1 MVNKEIKA
9 NNSSLKSW
17 IEVPE
22 NSDFPIQNLPFGVYS
37 TSSKTKRVG
46 VAIGDQILD
55 LSKLLELSYLDSLS
69 FCEHCFSNEYL
80 NRMMGHGK
88 SEIRDL
94 RNRISELLNVKNPEL
109 SQNKEA
115 VAKVLDLQIESEM
128 HLPVKIGDYTD
139 FYSSEQHAFNV
150 GSMFRDPDNALL
162 PNWKHIPVAYHG
174 RSSSIIPSGQDVI
187 RPKGQQKLDD
197 NENPI
202 FGASKLLDFE
212 LEMGFITFQ
221 GKPLG
226 NTIST
231 EEADEYIF
239 GMCLFNDWS
248 ARDIQ
253 KWEYVPLGP
262 FLAKNF
268 ASSMSCWIV
277 TLDALEPFRTAG
289 PIQKPK
295 VLPYL
300 EYNGNKHLD
309 IELTVAI
316 QTENGPKKVVA
327 NSNYKHMYWNMN
339 QQLAHHSVNGCN
351 VNCGDM
357 LASGTI
363 SGPEVGSFGSML
375 EISWKGTKPVKMPDG
390 SERKFVQDG
399 DFVIFNGRAKNKD
412 FNIGFGE
419 LISKVLPPK

>member
-1 MVNKEIKA
+1 MVKNIKA
-9 NNSSLKSW
+9 NDSSLKSW
-17 IEVPE
+17 LEISRE
-22 NSDFPIQNLPFGVYS
+22 SDFPIQNLPFGIYS
-37 TSSKTKRVG
+37 TKNKTKRVG
-46 VAIGDQILD
+46 VAIGNQILD
-55 LSKLLELSYLDSLS
+55 LSQLLKLGYLDSLS

-88 SEIRDL
+88 LEIREL
-94 RNRISELLNVKNPEL
+94 RNRISELLNVENPEL

-115 VAKVLDLQIESEM
+115 IAKVLDLQIESEM

-174 RSSSIIPSGQDVI
+174 RSSSIIPSGQDII

-231 EEADEYIF
+231 VEADEYIF

-316 QTENGPKKVVA
+316 QTENGSKKVVT

-339 QQLAHHSVNGCN
+339 QQLAHHTVNGCN

-363 SGPEVGSFGSML
+363 SGPEEGSFGSML

-399 DFVIFNGRAKNKD
+399 DSVIFNGRAKNKN

>member
-1 MVNKEIKA
+1 MVKNIKA
-9 NNSSLKSW
+9 NDSSLKSW
-17 IEVPE
+17 LEISRE
-22 NSDFPIQNLPFGVYS
+22 SDFPIQNLPFGIYS
-37 TSSKTKRVG
+37 TKNKTKRVG
-46 VAIGDQILD
+46 VAIGNQILD
-55 LSKLLELSYLDSLS
+55 LSQLLKLGYLDSLS

-88 SEIRDL
+88 LEIREL
-94 RNRISELLNVKNPEL
+94 RNRISELLNVENPEL
-109 SQNKEA
+109 SQNIEA
-115 VAKVLDLQIESEM
+115 IAKVLDLQIESEM

-174 RSSSIIPSGQDVI
+174 RSSSIIPSGQDVV

-197 NENPI
+197 NKNPI

-316 QTENGPKKVVA
+316 QTENGSKKVVT

-339 QQLAHHSVNGCN
+339 QQLAHHTVNGCN

-399 DFVIFNGRAKNKD
+399 DSVIFNGRAKNKN

>member
-1 MVNKEIKA
+1 MVKNIKA
-9 NNSSLKSW
+9 NDSSLKSW
-17 IEVPE
+17 LEISRE
-22 NSDFPIQNLPFGVYS
+22 SDFPIQNLPFGIYS
-37 TSSKTKRVG
+37 TKNKTKRVG
-46 VAIGDQILD
+46 VAIGEYILD
-55 LSKLLELSYLDSLS
+55 LSQLLKLGYLDSLS

-88 SEIRDL
+88 LEIRDL
-94 RNRISELLNVKNPEL
+94 RNRISELINVENPEL

-115 VAKVLDLQIESEM
+115 VTKVLDLQIESEM

-174 RSSSIIPSGQDVI
+174 RSSSIIPSGKDVI

-212 LEMGFITFQ
+212 LEMGFVTFQ

-231 EEADEYIF
+231 EEADEFIF

-300 EYNGNKHLD
+300 EYDGNKHLD

-316 QTENGPKKVVA
+316 QTENGSKKVVA

-339 QQLAHHSVNGCN
+339 QQLAHHTVNGCN

-399 DFVIFNGRAKNKD
+399 DSVIFNGRAKNKN

-419 LISKVLPPK
+419 LISKVLPSK

>member
-1 MVNKEIKA
+1 MVKNIKA
-9 NNSSLKSW
+9 NDSSLRSW
-17 IEVPE
+17 LEISRE
-22 NSDFPIQNLPFGVYS
+22 SDFPIQNLPFGIYS
-37 TSSKTKRVG
+37 TKNKTKRVG
-46 VAIGDQILD
+46 VAIGEYILD
-55 LSKLLELSYLDSLS
+55 LSHLLKLGYLDSLS

-88 SEIRDL
+88 LEIRDL
-94 RNRISELLNVKNPEL
+94 RNRISELLNVENPEL

-174 RSSSIIPSGQDVI
+174 RSSSIIPSGQDVT

-212 LEMGFITFQ
+212 LEMGFVTFQ

-300 EYNGNKHLD
+300 EYDGNKHLD

-316 QTENGPKKVVA
+316 QTENGSKKVVT

-339 QQLAHHSVNGCN
+339 QQLAHHTVNGCN

-363 SGPEVGSFGSML
+363 SGSEEGSFGSML
-375 EISWKGTKPVKMPDG
+375 EISWKGTKPLKMPDG

-399 DFVIFNGRAKNKD
+399 DSVIFNGRAKNKN

>member
-1 MVNKEIKA
+1 MVKNIKA
-9 NNSSLKSW
+9 NDPSLKSW
-17 IEVPE
+17 LEISKE
-22 NSDFPIQNLPFGVYS
+22 SDFPIQNLPFGIYS
-37 TSSKTKRVG
+37 TKNKTKRVG

-55 LSKLLELSYLDSLS
+55 LYRLFKLGYLDSLS

-88 SEIRDL
+88 LEIRDL
-94 RNRISELLNVKNPEL
+94 RNRISELLNAENSEL

-115 VAKVLDLQIESEM
+115 IAKVLDLQSESEM
-128 HLPVKIGDYTD
+128 HLPVEIGDYTD

-174 RSSSIIPSGQDVI
+174 RSSSIIPSGQDII

-231 EEADEYIF
+231 QEADEFIF

-253 KWEYVPLGP
+253 KWEYIPLGP

-295 VLPYL
+295 ILPYL
-300 EYNGNKHLD
+300 EYSGDKHLD

-316 QTENGPKKVVA
+316 QTENGAKKVVT

-339 QQLAHHSVNGCN
+339 QQLAHHTVNGCN
-351 VNCGDM
+351 VNCGDI

-363 SGPEVGSFGSML
+363 SGPEEGSFGSML

-390 SERKFVQDG
+390 SERKFIQDG
-399 DFVIFNGRAKNKD
+399 DSVIFNGRAKNKN

>member
-1 MVNKEIKA
+1 
-9 NNSSLKSW
+9 
-17 IEVPE
+17 
-22 NSDFPIQNLPFGVYS
+22 
-37 TSSKTKRVG
+37 
-46 VAIGDQILD
+46 
-55 LSKLLELSYLDSLS
+55 
-69 FCEHCFSNEYL
+69 
-80 NRMMGHGK
+80 MMGHGK
-88 SEIRDL
+88 LEIRDL
-94 RNRISELLNVKNPEL
+94 RNRISELLNAENSEL

-115 VAKVLDLQIESEM
+115 IAKVLDLQIESEM

-231 EEADEYIF
+231 LEADEFIF

-253 KWEYVPLGP
+253 KWEYIPLGP

-300 EYNGNKHLD
+300 EYSGDKHLD

-316 QTENGPKKVVA
+316 QTENGAKKVVT

-339 QQLAHHSVNGCN
+339 QQLAHHTVNGCN
-351 VNCGDM
+351 VNCGDI

-363 SGPEVGSFGSML
+363 SGPEEGSFGSML

-390 SERKFVQDG
+390 SERKFIQDG
-399 DFVIFNGRAKNKD
+399 DSIIFNGLAKNKD

>member
-9 NNSSLKSW
+9 NSPSLNSW
-17 IEVPE
+17 IEVAK
-22 NSDFPIQNLPFGVYS
+22 NSDFPIQNLPFGIYS
-37 TSSKTKRVG
+37 TKNKTKRVG
-46 VAIGDQILD
+46 VAIGDKILD
-55 LSKLLELSYLDSLS
+55 LSKLLELGYFKSLS

-88 SEIRDL
+88 LEIREL
-94 RNRISELLNVKNPEL
+94 RDRISELLNIENTEL

-115 VAKVLDLQIESEM
+115 ISKVLDLQSESEM

-150 GSMFRDPDNALL
+150 GSMFRDPNNALL

-174 RSSSIIPSGQDVI
+174 RSSSIIPSGQSI
-187 RPKGQQKLDD
+187 HRPKGQQKLDD

-202 FGASKLLDFE
+202 FGPSKLLDFE

-231 EEADEYIF
+231 QEADDFIF

-277 TLDALEPFRTAG
+277 TLDALEPFRTTG
-289 PIQKPK
+289 PIQDPK

-300 EYNGNKHLD
+300 EYSGNKHLD

-316 QTENGPKKVVA
+316 QTENGAKKVVT

-339 QQLAHHSVNGCN
+339 QQLAHHTVNGCN

-363 SGPEVGSFGSML
+363 SGPNEGSFGSML

-390 SERKFVQDG
+390 TERKFIQDG
-399 DFVIFNGRAKNKD
+399 DSVIFNGRAKNKD

>member
-1 MVNKEIKA
+1 MVKNIKA
-9 NNSSLKSW
+9 NDSSLKSW
-17 IEVPE
+17 LEISRE
-22 NSDFPIQNLPFGVYS
+22 SDFPIQNLPFGIYS
-37 TSSKTKRVG
+37 TKNKTKRVG
-46 VAIGDQILD
+46 VAIGEYILD
-55 LSKLLELSYLDSLS
+55 LSHLLKLGYLDSLS

-88 SEIRDL
+88 LEIRDL
-94 RNRISELLNVKNPEL
+94 RNRISELLNVENPEL
-109 SQNKEA
+109 SQDKEA

-150 GSMFRDPDNALL
+150 GSMFRDPANALL

-174 RSSSIIPSGQDVI
+174 RSSSIIPSGKDVI
-187 RPKGQQKLDD
+187 RPKGQQKLDN

-212 LEMGFITFQ
+212 LEMGFVTFQ

-316 QTENGPKKVVA
+316 ETENGSKKVVT

-339 QQLAHHSVNGCN
+339 QQLAHHTINGCN

-390 SERKFVQDG
+390 SERKFIQDG
-399 DFVIFNGRAKNKD
+399 DSVIFNGRAKNKN

-419 LISKVLPPK
+419 LISKVLPTK

>member
-1 MVNKEIKA
+1 MVKNIKA
-9 NNSSLKSW
+9 NDSSLKSW
-17 IEVPE
+17 LEISRE
-22 NSDFPIQNLPFGVYS
+22 SDFPIQNLPFGIYS
-37 TSSKTKRVG
+37 TKKKTKRVG
-46 VAIGDQILD
+46 VAIGNQILD
-55 LSKLLELSYLDSLS
+55 LSLLLKLGYLDSLS

-88 SEIRDL
+88 LEIREL
-94 RNRISELLNVKNPEL
+94 RNRISELLNVENPEL

-115 VAKVLDLQIESEM
+115 IAKVLDLQIESEM

-174 RSSSIIPSGQDVI
+174 RSSSVIPSGQDVI

-231 EEADEYIF
+231 KEADEYIF

-316 QTENGPKKVVA
+316 QTENGSKKVVT

-339 QQLAHHSVNGCN
+339 QQLAHHTVNGCN

-399 DFVIFNGRAKNKD
+399 DSVIFNGRAKNKN

>member
-1 MVNKEIKA
+1 MVKNIKA
-9 NNSSLKSW
+9 NDSSLKSW
-17 IEVPE
+17 LEISRE
-22 NSDFPIQNLPFGVYS
+22 SDFPIQNLPFGIYS
-37 TSSKTKRVG
+37 TKNKTKRVG
-46 VAIGDQILD
+46 VAIGNQILD
-55 LSKLLELSYLDSLS
+55 LSQLLKLGYLDSLS

-88 SEIRDL
+88 LEIRDL
-94 RNRISELLNVKNPEL
+94 RNRISELLNVENPEL
-109 SQNKEA
+109 SQNKQA
-115 VAKVLDLQIESEM
+115 IAKVLDLQIESEM

-174 RSSSIIPSGQDVI
+174 RSSSIIPSGQDVV

-197 NENPI
+197 NKNPI

-316 QTENGPKKVVA
+316 QTENGSKKVVT

-339 QQLAHHSVNGCN
+339 QQLAHHTVNGCN

-399 DFVIFNGRAKNKD
+399 DSVIFNGRAKNKN

>member
-1 MVNKEIKA
+1 MVKNIKA
-9 NNSSLKSW
+9 NDSSLKSW
-17 IEVPE
+17 LEISRE
-22 NSDFPIQNLPFGVYS
+22 SDFPIQNLPFGIYS
-37 TSSKTKRVG
+37 TKNKTKRVG
-46 VAIGDQILD
+46 VAIGEYILD
-55 LSKLLELSYLDSLS
+55 LSQILKLGYLDSLS

-88 SEIRDL
+88 LEIRDL
-94 RNRISELLNVKNPEL
+94 RNRISELLNVENPEL

-174 RSSSIIPSGQDVI
+174 RSSSIILSGKDVI
-187 RPKGQQKLDD
+187 RPKGQQKLDN

-212 LEMGFITFQ
+212 LEMGFVTFQ

-226 NTIST
+226 NIIST

-316 QTENGPKKVVA
+316 QTENGSKKVVT

-339 QQLAHHSVNGCN
+339 QQLAHHTVNGCN

-390 SERKFVQDG
+390 SERKFIQDG
-399 DFVIFNGRAKNKD
+399 DSVIFNGRAKNKN

-419 LISKVLPPK
+419 LISKVLPTK

>member
-1 MVNKEIKA
+1 MVKNIKA
-9 NNSSLKSW
+9 NDSSLKSW
-17 IEVPE
+17 LEISRE
-22 NSDFPIQNLPFGVYS
+22 SDFPIQNLPFGIYS
-37 TSSKTKRVG
+37 TKNKTKRVG
-46 VAIGDQILD
+46 VAIGNQILD
-55 LSKLLELSYLDSLS
+55 LSQLLKLGYLDSLS

-88 SEIRDL
+88 LEIRDL
-94 RNRISELLNVKNPEL
+94 RNRISELLNVENPEL

-150 GSMFRDPDNALL
+150 GSMFRDPANALL

-174 RSSSIIPSGQDVI
+174 RSSSIIPSGQDVV

-197 NENPI
+197 NKNPI

-231 EEADEYIF
+231 KEADEYIF

-316 QTENGPKKVVA
+316 QTENGLKKVVT

-339 QQLAHHSVNGCN
+339 QQLAHHTVNGCN

-399 DFVIFNGRAKNKD
+399 DSVIFNGRAKNKN

>member
-1 MVNKEIKA
+1 MVKNIKA
-9 NNSSLKSW
+9 NDPSLKSW
-17 IEVPE
+17 LEISRE
-22 NSDFPIQNLPFGVYS
+22 SDFPIQNLPFGIYS
-37 TSSKTKRVG
+37 TKNKTKRVG
-46 VAIGDQILD
+46 VAIGNQILD
-55 LSKLLELSYLDSLS
+55 LSQLLKLGYLDSLS

-88 SEIRDL
+88 LEIRDL
-94 RNRISELLNVKNPEL
+94 RNRISELLNVENPEL

-174 RSSSIIPSGQDVI
+174 RSSSIIPSGQDVV

-197 NENPI
+197 NKNPI

-316 QTENGPKKVVA
+316 QTENGSKKVVT

-339 QQLAHHSVNGCN
+339 QQLAHHTVNGCN

-399 DFVIFNGRAKNKD
+399 DSVIFNGRAKNKN

>member
-1 MVNKEIKA
+1 MVKNIKA
-9 NNSSLKSW
+9 NDSSLKSW
-17 IEVPE
+17 LEISRE
-22 NSDFPIQNLPFGVYS
+22 SDFPIQNLPFGIYS
-37 TSSKTKRVG
+37 TKNKTKRVG
-46 VAIGDQILD
+46 VAIGEYILD
-55 LSKLLELSYLDSLS
+55 LSHLLKLGYLDSLS

-88 SEIRDL
+88 LEIRDL
-94 RNRISELLNVKNPEL
+94 RNRISELLNVENPEL
-109 SQNKEA
+109 SQDKEA

-174 RSSSIIPSGQDVI
+174 RSSSIIPSGKDVI
-187 RPKGQQKLDD
+187 RPKGQQKLDN

-212 LEMGFITFQ
+212 LEMGFVTFQ

-316 QTENGPKKVVA
+316 ETENGSKKVVT

-339 QQLAHHSVNGCN
+339 QQLAHHTVNGCN

-390 SERKFVQDG
+390 SERKFIQDG
-399 DFVIFNGRAKNKD
+399 DSVIFNGRAKNKN

-419 LISKVLPPK
+419 LISKVLPTK